1 LKRRLLTEGGATILS
16 GKKTYIVAVALGL
29 ATFARALGLI
39 DDQSFTA
46 IQGLLAATG
55 LATLRAGVGN

>member
-1 LKRRLLTEGGATILS
+1 LA

-29 ATFARALGLI
+29 ATIARALGLI
-39 DDQSFTA
+39 DDQTFTA